1 VIPVRSSSKSSSVH
15 TSVLLQQLS
24 NSSGDSAGQHHRDL
38 HHCSSGSDSPPNSLL
53 VTDPTECTKGS
64 PSPDSSSTSSANSHT
79 ATRTIMRSQIKHKN
93 QLHKLNSAGNT
104 LSHLL
109 KLLSSIRVSWRHFHN
124 CHTNKTVKCIHD
136 WNPHSGRIN
145 VL

>member
-24 NSSGDSAGQHHRDL
+24 SSSGGSAGHHHRDL

-53 VTDPTECTKGS
+53 VTDPAECTKGS

-79 ATRTIMRSQIKHKN
+79 AARTVTRSQIKHKN

-104 LSHLL
+104 LSYFLDF
-109 KLLSSIRVSWRHFHN
+109 LSRLWVSWRCF
-124 CHTNKTVKCIHD
+124 CKQDSVKCTHG
-136 WNPHSGRIN
+136 WKP
-145 VL
+145 